1 MQPCACGVVHETD
14 SGCPSLPLMQ
24 EVLSKSPVQQAAG
37 NIESN
42 EPVEADENKQTS
54 TLIVFPGTGRPVPEW
69 RKQLSQRVRE
79 VQEQRAREAAEV
91 AAAMQQA
98 ETVSCTLPS
107 AQLELVPDREQ
118 PAMNPIVSKA
128 LERVDRARKSE
139 FASSELA
146 APTTAPALAPV
157 SRPQT
162 EPEQTTLP
170 LAAPRTNLVVV
181 PPSKAKSMRVMSDD
195 LNGAALG
202 YLDSYLSIPALKT
215 DSENRATFA
224 RRTTA
229 ALFDLVLVVLLSTL
243 VVAAIE
249 FTGGNWIDSRVIGL
263 AGGITIVSL
272 GFYLTLSIAFTGRTI
287 GMRWLSLR
295 TIDVRTGLIPT
306 GGQSIKRTIGY
317 LLSLAPLGLGVIY
330 ALIDP
335 DGRTLYDRFSKTT
348 VVRS

>member
-54 TLIVFPGTGRPVPEW
+54 TLIVFPGASRPVPEW

-139 FASSELA
+139 FASTELA
-146 APTTAPALAPV
+146 ASTTAPALAPV

-202 YLDSYLSIPALKT
+202 YLEGLFFTKRPAWVAVPYRLLKLLLM
-215 DSENRATFA
+215 
-224 RRTTA
+224 A
-229 ALFDLVLVVLLSTL
+229 AVQP
-243 VVAAIE
+243 
-249 FTGGNWIDSRVIGL
+249 
-263 AGGITIVSL
+263 AGGTISL
-272 GFYLTLSIAFTGRTI
+272 GTGVCGSRQEMKEPYMRANPPPATSMPLRGVSRPSSIVGS
-287 GMRWLSLR
+287 G
-295 TIDVRTGLIPT
+295 VRTPMRCPANWST
-306 GGQSIKRTIGY
+306 DT
-317 LLSLAPLGLGVIY
+317 APVSRSS
-330 ALIDP
+330 A
-335 DGRTLYDRFSKTT
+335 
-348 VVRS
+348 VVRCT